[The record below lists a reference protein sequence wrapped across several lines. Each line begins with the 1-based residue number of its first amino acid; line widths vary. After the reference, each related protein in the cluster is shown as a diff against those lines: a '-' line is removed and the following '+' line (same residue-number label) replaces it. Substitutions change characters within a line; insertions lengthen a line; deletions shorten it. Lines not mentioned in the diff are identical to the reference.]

1 MTDEEMLQRVV
12 EALAPE
18 PAMLAG
24 FRKGGRLLLG
34 IPRQPEAAARTLGLY
49 QPQRKAAR
57 AVTGAFRFLA
67 KRGLHHWILPK
78 LSISPSSARQIPE
91 LAGIEHVTRGVL
103 LGSPEHKVRRAV
115 ATYRNH
121 GEWEVS
127 KIAMADEGHKIL
139 ASEANALARIQ
150 PFTDA
155 VPRLLGLHR
164 SGDLTLLRMPYL
176 TGMPLDSGETHG
188 VLGLLESWK
197 RDLPLQRADQFNE
210 WPSIERALSISTEG
224 KSVSSEIRAL
234 MLRPMVRHGDFARW
248 NLLRKH
254 DGTITAFDWEWGHPA
269 GMPGLDLVHYF
280 LQDLRLVQRLPHPD
294 AIEGTVK
301 QMRETESSL
310 LLRETGWPDD
320 LILPVIASL
329 AYKQGAGHQEN
340 SDVLN
345 AALSLWAAKQ

>member
-12 EALAPE
+12 GALAPE
-18 PAMLAG
+18 STMLAG

-34 IPRQPEAAARTLGLY
+34 IPEQPEAAARTLGLY
-49 QPQRKAAR
+49 QPQRTAAR
-57 AVTGAFRFLA
+57 AVTVAFRLLA

-78 LSISPSSARQIPE
+78 LSTSPSSARQISE
-91 LAGIEHVTRGVL
+91 LAGIEHATRGVL

-121 GEWEVS
+121 GEWEVA
-127 KIAMADEGHKIL
+127 KIAVGDDGHEIL
-139 ASEANALARIQ
+139 ASEACALAEIQ

-164 SGDLTLLRMPYL
+164 SDDLTLLRMPYL
-176 TGMPLDSGETHG
+176 TGVPLDSGETHG

-197 RDLPLQRADQFNE
+197 RDLPLHRADQFNE
-210 WPSIERALSISTEG
+210 WPSIERALSDSAEG
-224 KSVSSEIRAL
+224 RSVSSGIKPL

-248 NLLRKH
+248 NLLRKN
-254 DGTITAFDWEWGHPA
+254 DGSITALDWEWGHPA

-280 LQDLRLVQRLPHPD
+280 LQDLRLVQRLPYPE

-301 QMRETESSL
+301 RLRETESSL
-310 LLRETGWPDD
+310 LLHQTGWPDD
-320 LILPVIASL
+320 LMLPVIASL

-340 SDVLN
+340 SAVLN